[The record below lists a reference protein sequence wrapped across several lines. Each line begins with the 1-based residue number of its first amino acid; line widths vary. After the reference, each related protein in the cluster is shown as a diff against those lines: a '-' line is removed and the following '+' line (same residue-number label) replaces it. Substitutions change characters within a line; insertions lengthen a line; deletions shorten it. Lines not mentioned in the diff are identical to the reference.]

1 MSDNEKARSKL
12 KRSNEKG
19 EGTDRDGE
27 RSGKKRHK
35 HARNEESSSHRSKRH
50 RDKSR
55 ERDKASSSK
64 SKSKS
69 RVKIIDDDPDEGM
82 WVEKNIDMDGENV
95 RLTFL
100 LDFFLN
106 MLKRPMNISAY
117 CTRYTYRRVSKDHFP
132 RKHLARRRTPS
143 TKFAIRVQAR
153 SR

>member
-1 MSDNEKARSKL
+1 MDLIIARHISAHFSQFPTQRFKFKHPTTTTFIHYMSDNEKARSKL
-12 KRSNEKG
+12 KRLTEKD

-27 RSGKKRHK
+27 RSSKKRHK

-95 RLTFL
+95 RFTFL
-100 LDFFLN
+100 PDFLLY
-106 MLKRPMNISAY
+106 MLK
-117 CTRYTYRRVSKDHFP
+117 
-132 RKHLARRRTPS
+132 
-143 TKFAIRVQAR
+143 
-153 SR
+153 